1 MTAPLKAE
9 ISTFEV
15 LLWDGCWPENGDA
28 GHGVGDD
35 EDGDGD
41 VEHGLGDSAGW
52 LTAQCLSN

>member
-1 MTAPLKAE
+1 M
-9 ISTFEV
+9 S
-15 LLWDGCWPENGDA
+15 NGDA
-28 GHGVGDD
+28 GHVVGVGVGDD

>member
-1 MTAPLKAE
+1 M
-9 ISTFEV
+9 
-15 LLWDGCWPENGDA
+15 LLWDGCWPDNGDA